1 MRRTST
7 PSAETFSTKDSAFT
21 IGGPVYRDKAWFFG
35 SYRYLN
41 RKDDVSTLDTNQFM
55 RKVDNTQHQGF
66 AKGSWAI
73 TNADLISGT
82 YLSDPTEVS
91 GRRQRDITNARD
103 RAREQGGARYS
114 GNYTRVWG
122 GTLLEIGANKH
133 NGEVTDLS
141 AIRESRNDVLFQTA
155 DTRVLTDEQVGGFG
169 RDLIDQRDNKAIRAS
184 LQRTWKNHT
193 DQGRRRMEPR
203 RQLPRHAVRQL
214 RRRHDA
220 GGQVSRRRHHRG
232 ADCRAADG
240 RDCSSTSRRPAT
252 STA

>member
-1 MRRTST
+1 M
-7 PSAETFSTKDSAFT
+7 
-21 IGGPVYRDKAWFFG
+21 
-35 SYRYLN
+35 
-41 RKDDVSTLDTNQFM
+41 STLDTNQFM
-55 RKVDNTQHQGF
+55 RTVDNTQHQGF

-103 RAREQGGARYS
+103 RAREQGGSRYS

-169 RDLIDQRDNKAIRAS
+169 RDLIDQRDNKAHSRLAAAH
-184 LQRTWKNHT
+184 LEEPH

-214 RRRHDA
+214 HRRHDA
-220 GGQVSRRRHHRG
+220 GGQVSRRAASPRG
-232 ADCRAADG
+232 RSRRAAG
-240 RDCSSTSRRPAT
+240 RDCSSTSRRRAT